1 MLSLTVR
8 SQSEARQKVNE
19 ALAAPLRR
27 MQEFAR
33 NIARVSKESKLE
45 VNEED
50 YVASFK
56 VGLMEAVHAWCK
68 GAKFSEICKV
78 RYLHLQ
84 SLA

>member
-1 MLSLTVR
+1 MFDEK
-8 SQSEARQKVNE
+8 SETKTKLKE
-19 ALAAPLRR
+19 DLAGPLRR

-45 VNEED
+45 ISEEE

-56 VGLMEAVHAWCK
+56 MGLMDVIYQWCK

-78 RYLHLQ
+78 SQ
-84 SLA
+84 